1 DVDVIAEA
9 LPNASDVAHQF
20 FLTSL
25 EGEAQDFDV
34 LVADIIWTQEFARAG
49 WIADLSNAFP
59 GEAIRRDFFPGL
71 ADSALMEGKTF
82 AVPWYVDVGLLY
94 YRRDLAP
101 GAPATYHQLEQFTL
115 QALRANPRLQGFLWQ
130 ARQYEGLVCNVLE
143 AIWGHGGSAW
153 SDD

>member
-1 DVDVIAEA
+1 
-9 LPNASDVAHQF
+9 
-20 FLTSL
+20 
-25 EGEAQDFDV
+25 
-34 LVADIIWTQEFARAG
+34 
-49 WIADLSNAFP
+49 
-59 GEAIRRDFFPGL
+59 
-71 ADSALMEGKTF
+71 DSALMEGKTF

-153 SDD
+153 SDDHLQLESQQARAALAYLRSLLVKGISPASVLAAAEEETRRMFQKGSAVFMRNWPYAWGEAQRE